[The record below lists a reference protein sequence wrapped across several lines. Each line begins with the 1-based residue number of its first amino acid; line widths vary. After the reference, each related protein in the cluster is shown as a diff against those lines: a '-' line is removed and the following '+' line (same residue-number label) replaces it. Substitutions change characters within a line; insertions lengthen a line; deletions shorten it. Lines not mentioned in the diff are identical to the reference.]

1 MNPKTFSFDSNFH
14 NLISEPL
21 ETLDTYIDK
30 IQFFSHVESWENRHN
45 YEKCK
50 ERANVNMKLKLAQF
64 RGQRETLMKSVCA
77 TVDQLVD
84 CGRRLHH
91 CLTTSEV
98 ELINAS
104 MLDNL
109 EKLLANLEHK
119 TGYEPSYCKAF
130 NAKRRPDLMD
140 LNENQP
146 TRLASPSINV
156 LDYSNRRRH
165 GRGGTASFNA
175 SGALTFCISILVL
188 VLNKN

>member
-1 MNPKTFSFDSNFH
+1 M
-14 NLISEPL
+14 
-21 ETLDTYIDK
+21 
-30 IQFFSHVESWENRHN
+30 ESWENRNN

-109 EKLLANLEHK
+109 EKLLANLEDK
-119 TGYEPSYCKAF
+119 TGYEASYCKAF
-130 NAKRRPDLMD
+130 NIRRRPDLMD
-140 LNENQP
+140 INENQP

-156 LDYSNRRRH
+156 LDYSNKRRNGSGSR
-165 GRGGTASFNA
+165 GRGSASSF
-175 SGALTFCISILVL
+175 SSSALTLCISIIVSS
-188 VLNKN
+188 VWFNKLNFS